1 MTAVRMYIP
10 RRLVALL
17 PILALLI
24 SMMGSSVAMAAPPAN
39 WEKIDPGLRA
49 LMESD
54 PRGSFEVIVEAQDLS
69 TIGRGSQPG
78 QSAGRAQQ
86 LIRLAGGKPGNA
98 LGLIGGASGEM
109 KANHIANLSRN
120 PYVAYISHN
129 RSFEAMDVHAQL
141 GQVSSPTGQA
151 VASTYTDAVGAPK
164 VWNLGYTGRGVGV
177 AILDSGV
184 AASNDLQLPTNRL
197 VASVDFVDSAQAPF
211 TDPGGHGTHV
221 AGIVAGNGYDSA
233 GELTGAYKG
242 VAPGANIISVR
253 VIGSDGSAK
262 LDAIVKGIEWAV
274 VNRHAYNIRVINLSL
289 GGIPS
294 GPYISDP
301 LSTAVEIAWH
311 AGIVVVVAAGN
322 NGPGAGTLSTPGRD
336 PYVITVGAVD
346 DMGTASLT
354 DDLIGS
360 FSGRGPTYDGLEKP
374 DVVAPGRRIVS
385 LRSPGSTLDQQL
397 PDRVTPLVSSPSTYF
412 RLTGTSMSTPVVS
425 GIIALMLE
433 RNPALTPDQVKFIL
447 TKTAQGVPS
456 VTTDARNTVGYGSAN
471 AYAAVTSNHID
482 KANRGRRPSN
492 SFART
497 IRPLI
502 EGQPLVWKD
511 PWANSINWGSIN
523 WGSINWGT
531 ATWDNLDWDSIN
543 WGSINWG
550 SINWGTITQ
559 ETTWNSTHQDNAG
572 QDSVPWQSAG
582 LD

>member
-1 MTAVRMYIP
+1 MYIP

-69 TIGRGSQPG
+69 AVGRGSQPG
-78 QSAGRAQQ
+78 QSAGRAHQ
-86 LIRLAGGKPGNA
+86 LIRLAGGKPGNS

-109 KANHIANLSRN
+109 KANAIANLSRN

-129 RSFEAMDVHAQL
+129 RSFDAMDVSAQL
-141 GQVSSPTGQA
+141 GQVSAPTGQA
-151 VASTYTDAVGAPK
+151 VASTYTEAVGAPQ

-184 AASNDLQLPTNRL
+184 AASNDLRLPTNRL
-197 VASVDFVDSAQAPF
+197 VASVDFVDSAQPGF

-233 GELTGAYKG
+233 GELAGAYKG

-262 LDAIVKGIEWAV
+262 LDAIIKGIEWSV
-274 VNRHAYNIRVINLSL
+274 VNRQAYNIRVINLSL
-289 GGIPS
+289 GGIPN
-294 GPYISDP
+294 GPYVSDP

-447 TKTAQGVPS
+447 TKTALGVPS
-456 VTTDARNTVGYGSAN
+456 VTTDVRNTVGYGSAN

-497 IRPLI
+497 VRPLI

-559 ETTWNSTHQDNAG
+559 ETTWNSTHQD
-572 QDSVPWQSAG
+572 SVPWQSAG

>member
-69 TIGRGSQPG
+69 AIGPGSQPG
-78 QSAGRAQQ
+78 QTAGRAQQ
-86 LIRLAGGKPGNA
+86 LIRLAGGKPGIA

-141 GQVSSPTGQA
+141 GQVSAPTGQA
-151 VASTYTDAVGAPK
+151 VASTYTEAVGAPQ
-164 VWNLGYTGRGVGV
+164 VWNLGYTGKGVGV

-262 LDAIVKGIEWAV
+262 LDAIIKGIEWSV
-274 VNRHAYNIRVINLSL
+274 INRQTYNIRVINLSL
-289 GGIPS
+289 GGIAG

-311 AGIVVVVAAGN
+311 AGIVVVAAAGN
-322 NGPGAGTLSTPGRD
+322 NGPGAGTISTPGRD

-354 DDLIGS
+354 DDLMGS
-360 FSGRGPTYDGLEKP
+360 FSGRGPTYDGFEKP
-374 DVVAPGRRIVS
+374 DLVAPGRRIVS

-447 TKTAQGVPS
+447 TRTAQGVPS

-497 IRPLI
+497 VRPLI

-550 SINWGTITQ
+550 SINWGVITQ

>member
-1 MTAVRMYIP
+1 MTAVKTYLP

-69 TIGRGSQPG
+69 AIGRGSQPG
-78 QSAGRAQQ
+78 QSAGRAHQ

-129 RSFEAMDVHAQL
+129 RSFDAMDVHAQA
-141 GQVSSPTGQA
+141 GRATG
-151 VASTYTDAVGAPK
+151 STYTEAVGAPQ
-164 VWNLGYTGRGVGV
+164 VWNLGYTGKGVGV

-184 AASNDLQLPTNRL
+184 AASNDLQLPNNRL
-197 VASVDFVDSAQAPF
+197 IASVDFVDSAQAPF

-242 VAPGANIISVR
+242 IAPGANIISVR

-289 GGIPS
+289 GGTPS

-346 DMGTASLT
+346 DMGTAST
-354 DDLIGS
+354 MDDLIGS

-374 DVVAPGRRIVS
+374 DIVAPGRRIVS

-456 VTTDARNTVGYGSAN
+456 VTTDVRNTVGHGTVN
-471 AYAAVTSNHID
+471 AYAAITSNHID

-497 IRPLI
+497 VRPLI

-550 SINWGTITQ
+550 SINWGSITQ